1 MLRLGDYAEFFFAH
15 TSYAIKICGR
25 HGVQEHPSGKATFPG
40 ATVGGGG
47 EDQTKSRQS
56 VGSVQSMFS
65 VQVLSSSVES
75 MCSVRVFKV
84 PSSDRHSSLCEKRD
98 RDGGSPLYKSR
109 GVRVGWS
116 TSWRDK

>member
-1 MLRLGDYAEFFFAH
+1 MWKAWRSRAPQREGYFSRGD
-15 TSYAIKICGR
+15 G
-25 HGVQEHPSGKATFPG
+25 
-40 ATVGGGG
+40 GGGG